1 MAGGRISEHRAR
13 ESAQSPAS
21 VEASTSTSTSTSAA
35 ASPPAAGR
43 PAARPAELGGLARPP
58 ASRAASGSTHG
69 LSRHVALPVTQ
80 GTAADPLDTF
90 NHAERHIS
98 AWCRMAQYER
108 EREARGAAH
117 KGLNPD
123 REVAYAGAAIESIRK
138 CLDLLPTLRR
148 EHRFPPG
155 YDTAAKET
163 ELLDLLAVAA
173 DTGICARNQ
182 TLNEI
187 ADQIAVYKAERSN
200 AAKAAASGPDD
211 ARTDPPGTQDAAN
224 GMPPPP
230 PAKAASSPLRA
241 LEREPEKVQGWLGE
255 FAGYRDTLD
264 DIMRRTQS
272 PGMRT
277 APQIQLNVSLS
288 DLIYDK
294 LRCCKGMQ
302 TLNGILAAASANRLA
317 ALTKQVQLPELAA
330 RAKELREAWQDPDGV
345 MEAAVEALVG
355 HGAENQPAQRLTQQA
370 LAGHQAA
377 IEAYTEGLDR
387 VGLNLCLDA
396 ADGIEIEMNDADGV
410 WRSMIDVVHA
420 LAAYKASLL
429 ELSATAGHVKCKPG
443 PVPEATRPAP
453 SPSAPT
459 PAARPARSSGGAKPK
474 HRKQGKRSGE
484 PSVSAPAPAPVDG
497 RTRAQK
503 EADAL
508 LKTCP
513 VDRDTAA
520 RFGGDIVRIARLFDK
535 DTRLIQRE
543 LDDPKRN
550 AVNAVDFIRGSAGSW
565 FGETDRV
572 RSAKESLRPGDPRI
586 DQLADRLGALALI
599 EQHMKVLE
607 ADMLKRDMH
616 PRSNHLTRLLEA
628 RQIQCVEGPGR
639 LPPEEGDDK
648 VGTLFEIGIQ
658 FKPLSNRR
666 KVAPWFVHVHTD
678 KPVTAQ
684 ALPTMAF
691 TEFTAVHVKTAKE
704 KKRGACW
711 EAAMRA
717 LGYTDAKVHRAAIG
731 PELLSKLF
739 AQAQKQPAADGAQ
752 VSRRPADTMQ
762 KTSTAPSAPP
772 PGHAR
777 A

>member
-1 MAGGRISEHRAR
+1 MAGGRINEPRIR
-13 ESAQSPAS
+13 ESAQPPVS
-21 VEASTSTSTSTSAA
+21 VEASASTRAA
-35 ASPPAAGR
+35 ASPPAASR
-43 PAARPAELGGLARPP
+43 QAARPAELSGLARPP

-69 LSRHVALPVTQ
+69 LSRHAALPVTQ
-80 GTAADPLDTF
+80 ETAADPLDTF

-187 ADQIAVYKAERSN
+187 ADQIAVYKAEHSN
-200 AAKAAASGPDD
+200 AAKAASTAFGPDD
-211 ARTDPPGTQDAAN
+211 TRTDPPGTQDAAD

-230 PAKAASSPLRA
+230 SAKAASSPLRA
-241 LEREPEKVQGWLGE
+241 LERESEKVQGWLGE
-255 FAGYRDTLD
+255 FAGYRDALD

-277 APQIQLNVSLS
+277 APRIQLNVSLS

-317 ALTKQVQLPELAA
+317 ALSKQVQLPELAA
-330 RAKELREAWQDPDGV
+330 RADELREAWHDHDEA
-345 MEAAVEALVG
+345 MEAAVDALVG

-377 IEAYTEGLDR
+377 IEAYADGLDR

-396 ADGIEIEMNDADGV
+396 ADGVEMEDADGV

-429 ELSATAGHVKCKPG
+429 ELSETASHIKCKPG
-443 PVPEATRPAP
+443 PMPEAPRPAP
-453 SPSAPT
+453 LPSVPT
-459 PAARPARSSGGAKPK
+459 PAARPARSSGGAKLKNRK
-474 HRKQGKRSGE
+474 HGKRSGE
-484 PSVSAPAPAPVDG
+484 PSVSAPPPAPVDG
-497 RTRAQK
+497 RTQAQK
-503 EADAL
+503 QADTL
-508 LKTCP
+508 LETCP
-513 VDRDTAA
+513 VNRGTVAQ
-520 RFGGDIVRIARLFDK
+520 FGGDIVKIARQFGR
-535 DTRLIQRE
+535 DTSLIERE
-543 LDDPKRN
+543 LNDPKRD
-550 AVNAVDFIRGSAGSW
+550 AVNAIDFVRGSAGNW
-565 FGETDRV
+565 FGERERV
-572 RSAKESLRPGDPRI
+572 HNVKESLHPGDPRI
-586 DQLADRLGALALI
+586 EQLAERLGALALI
-599 EQHMKVLE
+599 EQRMKRLE
-607 ADMLKRDMH
+607 TDMLKRDMH

-628 RQIQCVEGPGR
+628 GQIQCVEAPGR

-658 FKPLSNRR
+658 FKPLSNQR

-678 KPVTAQ
+678 QPVTAQ

-691 TEFTAVHVKTAKE
+691 KAFTAVHLKTAKE
-704 KKRGACW
+704 RNRGPRW
-711 EAAMRA
+711 EAVMRA

-731 PELLSKLF
+731 PKLLSTLF
-739 AQAQKQPAADGAQ
+739 VQAQKQPAASGAQ
-752 VSRRPADTMQ
+752 ASSRAANTMQ
-762 KTSTAPSAPP
+762 KKSTAPSAPP
-772 PGHAR
+772 PGHPR

>member
-21 VEASTSTSTSTSAA
+21 VEASTSTSTSAA

-330 RAKELREAWQDPDGV
+330 RRK
-345 MEAAVEALVG
+345 
-355 HGAENQPAQRLTQQA
+355 N
-370 LAGHQAA
+370 
-377 IEAYTEGLDR
+377 
-387 VGLNLCLDA
+387 C
-396 ADGIEIEMNDADGV
+396 
-410 WRSMIDVVHA
+410 
-420 LAAYKASLL
+420 
-429 ELSATAGHVKCKPG
+429 
-443 PVPEATRPAP
+443 
-453 SPSAPT
+453 
-459 PAARPARSSGGAKPK
+459 AR
-474 HRKQGKRSGE
+474 H
-484 PSVSAPAPAPVDG
+484 G
-497 RTRAQK
+497 RT
-503 EADAL
+503 
-508 LKTCP
+508 P
-513 VDRDTAA
+513 M
-520 RFGGDIVRIARLFDK
+520 
-535 DTRLIQRE
+535 
-543 LDDPKRN
+543 
-550 AVNAVDFIRGSAGSW
+550 GSW
-565 FGETDRV
+565 
-572 RSAKESLRPGDPRI
+572 
-586 DQLADRLGALALI
+586 
-599 EQHMKVLE
+599 
-607 ADMLKRDMH
+607 
-616 PRSNHLTRLLEA
+616 
-628 RQIQCVEGPGR
+628 
-639 LPPEEGDDK
+639 
-648 VGTLFEIGIQ
+648 
-658 FKPLSNRR
+658 
-666 KVAPWFVHVHTD
+666 
-678 KPVTAQ
+678 
-684 ALPTMAF
+684 
-691 TEFTAVHVKTAKE
+691 
-704 KKRGACW
+704 
-711 EAAMRA
+711 
-717 LGYTDAKVHRAAIG
+717 
-731 PELLSKLF
+731 
-739 AQAQKQPAADGAQ
+739 
-752 VSRRPADTMQ
+752 RRPWRRWSGTVR
-762 KTSTAPSAPP
+762 KTSRHNA
-772 PGHAR
+772 
-777 A
+777 